1 VAAVF
6 GRREPAKLPTVSA
19 TTEERGIRGSLR
31 RVVRHAGSLS
41 QLNKEL
47 ARAEMKRKAA
57 ALGAGTALAIAAG
70 VILFFAVAFGL
81 ATAAAALAIVLD
93 LWLAL
98 LIMFAALLLLAL
110 VLVLVG
116 VQLIKKGT
124 PPVPEQAIEEARLT
138 RQVLRGGHAR

>member
-1 VAAVF
+1 
-6 GRREPAKLPTVSA
+6 VSA
-19 TTEERGIRGSLR
+19 PATDPRGIRASLK
-31 RVVRHAGSLS
+31 RVIRHAGSLS
-41 QLNKEL
+41 QLQKEL

-57 ALGAGTALAIAAG
+57 ALGAGGALVVAAG

-93 LWLAL
+93 TWLAL
-98 LIMFAALLLLAL
+98 LIMFAVLLLLTL

-124 PPVPEQAIEEARLT
+124 PPVPEQALEEVRLT
-138 RQVLRGGHAR
+138 RQTLKGGHVR